1 MVDLPYPDPWGAGQ
15 QLGSNVGSTPPKI
28 RKKGL
33 DSREP
38 ELTLGGPSAA
48 KLNKR
53 LDSVL
58 VLTKTSPRGAGGG
71 LNQDFAAPAGS
82 NQDFENQLFGC
93 PLGRSDVPLQQFFR
107 WQFRRGAGKHKIQ
120 LPPHDELAR
129 YPALRTPAALRR
141 RPRHARRRF
150 RAAHLVVVTVYAHAP
165 APRRTRTK
173 FAGRKTAD
181 GARNLGEKERALF
194 NARDRFT

>member
-1 MVDLPYPDPWGAGQ
+1 MQFAAVSINAVPHPLVRSLSGACTSAQAGRWRAALRLQVLSKTWGGM
-15 QLGSNVGSTPPKI
+15 I
-28 RKKGL
+28 
-33 DSREP
+33 
-38 ELTLGGPSAA
+38 
-48 KLNKR
+48 
-53 LDSVL
+53 
-58 VLTKTSPRGAGGG
+58 
-71 LNQDFAAPAGS
+71 QDFAAPPGS
-82 NQDFENQLFGC
+82 NQDFENKLFGC
-93 PLGRSDVPLQQFFR
+93 PLGRSDVPLQHFF
-107 WQFRRGAGKHKIQ
+107 AGNSVARAGHSPKIQ

-181 GARNLGEKERALF
+181 GVRNLGEKERALF

>member
-1 MVDLPYPDPWGAGQ
+1 MVRWSLH
-15 QLGSNVGSTPPKI
+15 LSEVGSHACRTAQCHTDVNLQAARSLLARSAGTAAARYGVTREIGWVNREIGPKTV
-28 RKKGL
+28 RAHNKSCPAALWDGPACRC
-33 DSREP
+33 SNFF
-38 ELTLGGPSAA
+38 GG
-48 KLNKR
+48 NF
-53 LDSVL
+53 V
-58 VLTKTSPRGAGGG
+58 
-71 LNQDFAAPAGS
+71 AAPDIAQKPAAPPRS
-82 NQDFENQLFGC
+82 LF
-93 PLGRSDVPLQQFFR
+93 
-107 WQFRRGAGKHKIQ
+107 
-120 LPPHDELAR
+120 AR

-173 FAGRKTAD
+173 VAGRKTAD

>member
-1 MVDLPYPDPWGAGQ
+1 MDF
-15 QLGSNVGSTPPKI
+15 
-28 RKKGL
+28 
-33 DSREP
+33 SRR
-38 ELTLGGPSAA
+38 SAA
-48 KLNKR
+48 QNR
-53 LDSVL
+53 RRTVR
-58 VLTKTSPRGAGGG
+58 VLTKTWGGM
-71 LNQDFAAPAGS
+71 NQDFAAPAGS
-82 NQDFENQLFGC
+82 NQDFENKLFGC
-93 PLGRSDVPLQQFFR
+93 PLGRSDVPLQHFF
-107 WQFRRGAGKHKIQ
+107 AGNFVAAPDIAQ
-120 LPPHDELAR
+120 NPAAPARSRFAR

-173 FAGRKTAD
+173 VAGRKTAD

>member
-1 MVDLPYPDPWGAGQ
+1 MLDWHLQTPHKNQRLHYLFMALDLFALFLRTGFSPVQVLSKTWGGM
-15 QLGSNVGSTPPKI
+15 
-28 RKKGL
+28 
-33 DSREP
+33 
-38 ELTLGGPSAA
+38 
-48 KLNKR
+48 
-53 LDSVL
+53 
-58 VLTKTSPRGAGGG
+58 
-71 LNQDFAAPAGS
+71 NQDFAAPPGS
-82 NQDFENQLFGC
+82 NQDFENKLFGC
-93 PLGRSDVPLQQFFR
+93 PLGRSDVPLQHFFAGNSVA
-107 WQFRRGAGKHKIQ
+107 GAGHSPKIQ

-150 RAAHLVVVTVYAHAP
+150 RAAQLVVVTVYAHAP

-173 FAGRKTAD
+173 VAGRKTAD